1 MSLSIV
7 LLAAGEGKRMKT
19 NLPKPLVMLGSDPL
33 VQHSLN
39 TIKIMKPEKT
49 ILVTGFK
56 KDEVKK
62 YVLSNN
68 SGDFIFCEQKE
79 RLGTG
84 QLSNRLL
91 RTFQLMEKLL
101 CSILMCHWCQLKPLK
116 NLLDLL

>member
-68 SGDFIFCEQKE
+68 SGDFILCYFLSLTFFLRASIALSCDNDCVSCEETSAK
-79 RLGTG
+79 
-84 QLSNRLL
+84 S
-91 RTFQLMEKLL
+91 F
-101 CSILMCHWCQLKPLK
+101 
-116 NLLDLL
+116 

>member
-1 MSLSIV
+1 MGLSII

-19 NLPKPLVMLGSDPL
+19 DLPKPLIKLGDIPM

-39 TIKIMKPEKT
+39 TSMKLNPDRL
-49 ILVTGFK
+49 ILVTGYK

-62 YVLSNN
+62 YVLAEN

-84 QLSNRLL
+84 LSL
-91 RTFQLMEKLL
+91 
-101 CSILMCHWCQLKPLK
+101 IHI
-116 NLLDLL
+116 

>member
-56 KDEVKK
+56 KDEVKN

-79 RLGTG
+79 R
-84 QLSNRLL
+84 
-91 RTFQLMEKLL
+91 
-101 CSILMCHWCQLKPLK
+101 
-116 NLLDLL
+116 